1 MIHIREHQSHATATT
16 LLLLNDCVLISVL
29 LVHWTIILHLYSTR
43 PATTSVLLHPLM
55 FAKTQL
61 SRCHLIVADVGECPP
76 PPVVAAVACRLP
88 GALCAPVVVMETN

>member
-1 MIHIREHQSHATATT
+1 MIHIREHQSHVTATT
-16 LLLLNDCVLISVL
+16 LLLLNDCVQISVL
-29 LVHWTIILHLYSTR
+29 LVHSLLHK